1 MDLTPYVDSLRTDL
15 VAAAEAGGP
24 EVRAAAERLA
34 VALDPAVRLA
44 LLEALSQA
52 ADEITSGLP
61 NGSVDVR
68 LRGREP
74 AFVVDVPVGN
84 DGAQP
89 SPPDL
94 ADPTDDD
101 DGTLARITVRL
112 PEAVKARA
120 EDAAARTGQSLN
132 TWIVKVVRRATRDA
146 GSQDDPLGNF
156 PLGEPPGTGHF
167 GPRRLTGWV

>member
-1 MDLTPYVDSLRTDL
+1 VDLTPYVDSLRTDL

-24 EVRAAAERLA
+24 EVREAAERLA
-34 VALDPAVRLA
+34 LALDPAVRLA

-52 ADEITSGLP
+52 ADEITSALA

-74 AFVVDVPVGN
+74 EFVVDVPGAHV
-84 DGAQP
+84 GAQP
-89 SPPDL
+89 SGHDL
-94 ADPTDDD
+94 ADPIDDD
-101 DGTLARITVRL
+101 DGTVARITVRL

-132 TWIVKVVRRATRDA
+132 TWIVKAVRRAARDVD
-146 GSQDDPLGNF
+146 SQADAAVALPFGQ
-156 PLGEPPGTGHF
+156 PPGTGQI
-167 GPRRLTGWV
+167 GPRRMTGWV